1 MNRKV
6 LETYKEIAARTGL
19 SFDEE
24 SSAIYGILQGYSIFL
39 YPSSS
44 QYPFFFQM
52 KIAARRSA
60 SLDKDEQK
68 DFKSSVKDVQSIAYN
83 NNIVTVTLKNAAPK
97 KIVGIVE
104 SVIPETLVFV
114 SQHGF
119 TPCCQA
125 CGKDCS
131 ADAVSIQGNYMM
143 LCDECYTTL
152 QQNTQLATEQQK
164 QKKENIVGGIVGAL
178 LGSLLGA
185 ASIILLSQLGYVA
198 AISGL
203 IMAICTLK
211 GYEMLGGKITKKG
224 VVIALVIMLGMTYA
238 ADRLDWAI
246 VIARELE
253 QDLFL
258 SYKAVPAL
266 LHMEV
271 IPAENYYGSLV
282 MVYLFVILGAFSTV
296 RQALMSSSHAP
307 ARTYRF
313 KDAAYTSSSYSS
325 NSEVSGVEIE

>member
-1 MNRKV
+1 MNRKI

-24 SSAIYGILQGYSIFL
+24 SSAIYGTLQGYSVFL
-39 YPSSS
+39 YASNT
-44 QYPFFFQM
+44 QYPFFFQL
-52 KIAARRSA
+52 KVAAHRA
-60 SLDKDEQK
+60 NPLGKDEQK
-68 DFKSSVKDVQSIAYN
+68 NFKSTNKQLQSIDYN

-97 KIVGIVE
+97 KVVE
-104 SVIPETLVFV
+104 ITETAILESLTFI

-125 CGKDCS
+125 CGKECTP
-131 ADAVSIQGNYMM
+131 DAVSIQGNYML
-143 LCDECYTTL
+143 LCDECYTSL

-185 ASIILLSQLGYVA
+185 VSIILLSQLGYVA

-224 VVIALVIMLGMTYA
+224 IVFALIIMLGMTYA

-246 VIARELE
+246 VVARELE
-253 QDLFL
+253 EDLFL
-258 SYKAVPAL
+258 SYQAIPAL
-266 LHMEV
+266 LNMEI
-271 IPAENYYGSLV
+271 IPASNYYGSLV

-296 RQALMSSSHAP
+296 RQALMTSSHTP
-307 ARTYRF
+307 RTYRF
-313 KDAAYTSSSYSS
+313 KDGAYASSTYTSDSYT
-325 NSEVSGVEIE
+325 SGAELD